1 MYSKGNRVTTQPLA
15 IKEQLKNCSEILK
28 EMLNTAMINSDYFP
42 NKNTLRSDIN
52 VQLAIIIEQAEKLTE
67 MEPGA
72 KIFGLEYN
80 EEDHVALMEFFL
92 ADLIQFTT
100 HHHINLGLNTL
111 SYGQTRI
118 NEHAFYHL
126 AVSPLLPA
134 TYSSINQ
141 TGGHVF
147 DTYSIPFK
155 IRAALELKL
164 SSIIGF
170 ERCEF
175 LREGETIRSSTD
187 LPFSDLLKDL
197 QTLDCLNTPC
207 SLENMKNVYQWAC
220 NFCHTGEKEYLWL
233 CMKALTIISPFFT
246 REGQLKAEIVLYEK
260 WRSEGLSTN
269 EQYERSDQLKGPH
282 NRLYY
287 LREGWSV
294 LGLQD
299 ALNGLEEGRKKRI
312 TKKYYLSESNLAELL
327 DCYCDRTRKYY

>member
-1 MYSKGNRVTTQPLA
+1 MTTQLLTL
-15 IKEQLKNCSEILK
+15 KEQLKKSSENLK
-28 EMLNTAMINSDYFP
+28 EKLPDTVTIYPNNFP
-42 NKNTLRSDIN
+42 DKKTLRSNIP
-52 VQLAIIIEQAEKLTE
+52 VQLAIIIEQAEMLTE
-67 MEPGA
+67 IEPGA
-72 KIFGLEYN
+72 KIFGLEYD
-80 EEDHVALMEFFL
+80 EADHVTLMKLFL
-92 ADLIQFTT
+92 NDLIQFTT
-100 HHHINLGLNTL
+100 YNNINLGLNIL

-141 TGGHVF
+141 TGGRVF

-175 LREGETIRSSTD
+175 LREGKTIRSSTD

-233 CMKALTIISPFFT
+233 CMKALAIISPFFT
-246 REGQLKAEIVLYEK
+246 REGQLKAEIALYEK

-269 EQYERSDQLKGPH
+269 EQNDRTVQLKGPL

-299 ALNGLEEGRKKRI
+299 ALNRLEEGRKKCI

-327 DCYCDRTRKYY
+327 DCYSERTRKFY

>member
-1 MYSKGNRVTTQPLA
+1 MTTQLLTL
-15 IKEQLKNCSEILK
+15 KEQLKKSSENLK
-28 EMLNTAMINSDYFP
+28 EKLPDTVTIYPNNFP
-42 NKNTLRSDIN
+42 DKKTLRSNIH
-52 VQLAIIIEQAEKLTE
+52 VQLAIIIEQAEMLTE
-67 MEPGA
+67 IEPGA
-72 KIFGLEYN
+72 KIFGLEYD
-80 EEDHVALMEFFL
+80 EADHVTLMKLFL
-92 ADLIQFTT
+92 NDLIQFKT
-100 HHHINLGLNTL
+100 HNNINLGLNIL

-141 TGGHVF
+141 TGGRVF

-175 LREGETIRSSTD
+175 LREGKTIRSSTD

-233 CMKALTIISPFFT
+233 CMKALAIISPFFT
-246 REGQLKAEIVLYEK
+246 REGQLKAEIALYEK

-269 EQYERSDQLKGPH
+269 EQNDRTVQLKGPL

-299 ALNGLEEGRKKRI
+299 ALNRLEEGRKKCI

-327 DCYCDRTRKYY
+327 DCYSERTRKFY

>member
-1 MYSKGNRVTTQPLA
+1 MTTQLLTL
-15 IKEQLKNCSEILK
+15 KEQLKKSSENLK
-28 EMLNTAMINSDYFP
+28 EKLPDTVTIYPNNFP
-42 NKNTLRSDIN
+42 DKKTLRSNIH
-52 VQLAIIIEQAEKLTE
+52 VQLAIIIEQAEMLTE
-67 MEPGA
+67 IEPGA
-72 KIFGLEYN
+72 KIFGLEYD
-80 EEDHVALMEFFL
+80 EADHVTLMKLFL
-92 ADLIQFTT
+92 NDLIQFTT
-100 HHHINLGLNTL
+100 HNNINLGLNIL

-141 TGGHVF
+141 TGGRVF

-175 LREGETIRSSTD
+175 LREGKTIRSSTD

-233 CMKALTIISPFFT
+233 CMKALAIISPFFT
-246 REGQLKAEIVLYEK
+246 REGQLKAEIALYEK

-269 EQYERSDQLKGPH
+269 EQNDRTVQLKGPL

-299 ALNGLEEGRKKRI
+299 ALNRLEEGRKKCI

-327 DCYCDRTRKYY
+327 DCYSERTRKFY